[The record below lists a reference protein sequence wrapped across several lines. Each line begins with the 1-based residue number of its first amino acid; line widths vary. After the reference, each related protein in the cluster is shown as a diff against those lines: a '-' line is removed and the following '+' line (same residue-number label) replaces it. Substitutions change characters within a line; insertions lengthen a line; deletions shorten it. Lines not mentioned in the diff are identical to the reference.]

1 MFSKNYYMDIEE
13 NSTTEMMFLHL
24 NDMELNTEST
34 FNLSPRLI
42 SNFTNILPDHP
53 KKPIFKVIKPTNYKG
68 RKRARKI
75 YISQESNLLNGK
87 HTKYC
92 KDNILRRIKVHSFH
106 FIIELSNDYIKKV
119 CRKKIVK
126 FKKAECNEIVSDVTI
141 KFNHILKNLPLSN
154 ILCQSYNQ
162 SDNVNLNEKKN
173 SNKNLIKLLIKDYK
187 EFESFFSLTYEE
199 LFKFFICDK
208 EQKIELE
215 KNFGLKRAITMEDYI
230 ENQIKSG
237 IDNET
242 YGYLFRQYAKDFFY
256 YLEPEH
262 ARKSTKIK
270 NYKYCYIK

>member
-1 MFSKNYYMDIEE
+1 MLSKNCYIDIDE
-13 NSTTEMMFLHL
+13 NSTTEMMFLPL
-24 NDMELNTEST
+24 NDTDST

-42 SNFTNILPDHP
+42 SNFTNNLPDYP

-92 KDNILRRIKVHSFH
+92 KDNILRRIKVHFFH

-126 FKKAECNEIVSDVTI
+126 FKKAECNQIVSDVTI
-141 KFNHILKNLPLSN
+141 EFNHTMKNLPLSK
-154 ILCQSYNQ
+154 ILCQSG
-162 SDNVNLNEKKN
+162 NVNVNDKKN
-173 SNKNLIKLLIKDYK
+173 SNKNLINLLIKDYK
-187 EFESFFSLTYEE
+187 DFESFFSLTYLE
-199 LFKFFICDK
+199 LFELFLSDK
-208 EQKIELE
+208 EQKIELQ
-215 KNFGLKRAITMEDYI
+215 KIFGLKRAITMEDYI
-230 ENQIKSG
+230 ENQIKLG
-237 IDNET
+237 IDDEL
-242 YGYLFRQYAKDFFY
+242 YGNLFRKYAKDFYY

-270 NYKYCYIK
+270 NYKFWNIK